1 MLSIQWKFCSYFAT
15 KGRGLNPVLFLT
27 DFGSCKD
34 DWAQTGFSCM
44 NLIKSRTLGITP
56 TTMAAIYRR
65 WRIVYKYSSNT
76 TYFVLNSPT
85 ELTHVAITS
94 G

>member
-1 MLSIQWKFCSYFAT
+1 MLSIQWKLCSYFAI
-15 KGRGLNPVLFLT
+15 KVRGLNIVLFLT
-27 DFGSCKD
+27 DFWPCKD
-34 DWAQTGFSCM
+34 DWAQTGFSGM

-56 TTMAAIYRR
+56 TAMAAIYRR
-65 WRIVYKYSSNT
+65 WKIVYTYSANT

-85 ELTHVAITS
+85 ELTHVDITS